1 MSFAREM
8 IERMLRRQPAPAPAA
23 STPAPRPAVPAPAFT
38 PEPSSFDRA
47 LTFTLRHEGGF
58 SNDAD
63 DPGGR
68 TNFGIAEHANPE
80 AWADGVVT
88 PEEARAIYRAKYWA
102 PIHGDEL
109 PPRTAMVAFDLA
121 VHSGVGAAA
130 KRLQGAVGVAQDG
143 VIGPATLAAVRRAA
157 ATPEGD
163 RALALG
169 LVDRRITLLTIWLK
183 AAPGRVK
190 FAGGFMRRIANLA
203 VAVATY

>member
-1 MSFAREM
+1 
-8 IERMLRRQPAPAPAA
+8 
-23 STPAPRPAVPAPAFT
+23 VPDAF
-38 PEPSSFDRA
+38 ERA

-58 SNDAD
+58 SNDPD

-88 PEEARAIYRAKYWA
+88 ADEARQIYRAQYWA
-102 PIHGDEL
+102 PLRADEL
-109 PPRTAMVAFDLA
+109 PPRTAMAAFDLA

-130 KRLQGAVGVAQDG
+130 KRLQAAVGVTQDG
-143 VIGPATLAAVRRAA
+143 VIGPATIAAVRRAA
-157 ATPEGD
+157 ATPEAD

-169 LVDRRITLLTIWLK
+169 LLDRRITLLGLWLK

-203 VAVATY
+203 AAIATYQ